1 MIDMHAHILPG
12 VDDGP
17 ATLEESMELLRQ
29 AVREGITDII
39 ATPHAYS
46 PHFDVHKNV
55 VIEKIELVKKE
66 IEKLSIPISIHQG
79 QEIRIQDNTIDIL
92 QEEKALSLA
101 SSKYVLIELPSSG
114 IPAYTV
120 PIIQGILQLDK
131 VPIIAHP
138 ERNRAVAEKPS
149 RLRKLIN
156 HGAVTQIT
164 AGSLSGHFGK
174 KIQHLALDLVDAN
187 LVHTYGSDV
196 HSMNTRPFLFD
207 AGLTYLEKH
216 KRLDAVDILLE
227 NNARIVENTEIIILE
242 PLELSVGKWWKLF
255 S

>member
-17 ATLEESMELLRQ
+17 ATLEESMELLAQ
-29 AVREGITDII
+29 AVKEGITDII

-46 PHFDVHKNV
+46 PHYDVQKDV
-55 VIEKIELVKKE
+55 VLKKMELVKKE
-66 IEKLSIPISIHQG
+66 TKKLGIPINIHEG
-79 QEIRIQDNTIDIL
+79 QEIRIQDNTIEML

-101 SSKYVLIELPSSG
+101 QSKYVLLELPSSG

-120 PIIQGILQLDK
+120 QIIQGILHLDK

-149 RLRKLIN
+149 RLKKLIN

-164 AGSLSGHFGK
+164 AGSLAGHFGK
-174 KIQHLALDLVDAN
+174 KIQQLSLDLVDAN

-196 HSMNTRPFLFD
+196 HSMKTRPFLFD

-242 PLELSVGKWWKLF
+242 PLELSKGKWWKMF
-255 S
+255 A